1 MTARDNIPDEGQLL
15 RADVELCFPSPTNP
29 RKSFPEAELLELADS
44 IKQLGVMQP
53 ILVRPL
59 PAEIKARM
67 APAADQAELE
77 IVAGERRWRASRLA
91 GLPDVPI
98 LLRHLDD
105 RTVICMQ
112 VVENL
117 QREGL
122 NAIDEAEGFGQLQAQ
137 GMSTQDIATQVGK
150 SKAYIY
156 AKLKLLAL
164 CEEGRAAL
172 REKKI
177 TESVALLI
185 ARVPLADLQRKALAK
200 VTELDH
206 NGDPMSYREAARYI
220 QRDFTHRLARAPFD
234 LFDKTLNP
242 AGTNCNDC
250 PNRLGNQP
258 DTAEE
263 LADVCTDNACYRAK
277 VEAHKAALQ
286 TRAAAEGRETIS
298 GAAAKK
304 IRPYPTSS
312 CQEGYVAL
320 DERCYELEGYPKYRE
335 LFAQVPAGQVPVTLL
350 DHPDGESLEEI
361 VVKADLSKALRDL
374 GVELITRS
382 NDSLALRKKEEEAAE
397 AENRFRRRLFNEI
410 RSQPVLMLT
419 TPDLLGLATFGLE
432 RLYEEYRYLVAQ
444 TWYPECK
451 KKEALERLHERLPN
465 MADVELMAVLRDI
478 VLAQDVKS
486 ISWMG
491 TSQPT
496 RLLAAAERIGIDPE
510 RVRKDQ
516 QREDAGTTVI
526 YRNPNAP
533 DSEWD
538 GKGKKPLWVEAWE
551 STGKTIDELAVEI
564 DKPKSKSARRPAKAT
579 TATKA

>member
-29 RKSFPEAELLELADS
+29 RKSFPEAELLELAES

-59 PAEIKARM
+59 PAEIKVRV
-67 APAADQAELE
+67 APAADRCELE

-137 GMSTQDIATQVGK
+137 GMSTQDIASQVGK

-185 ARVPLADLQRKALAK
+185 ARVPLADLQRKALAE
-200 VTELDH
+200 VTELDY
-206 NGDPMSYREAARYI
+206 NGEPMSYREAARYI

-258 DTAEE
+258 DAAED
-263 LADVCTDNACYRAK
+263 LADVCTDSSCYRQK
-277 VEAHKAALQ
+277 VAAHKAKQQA
-286 TRAAAEGRETIS
+286 TAEAEGRPIIS

-304 IRPYPTSS
+304 IRPYFTSS
-312 CQEGYVAL
+312 CSEGYVAL
-320 DERCYELEGYPKYRE
+320 DERCYELEGYPMYRE
-335 LFAQVPAGQVPVTLL
+335 LFEKLPAGQVPVTLL
-350 DHPDGESLEEI
+350 DHPDDERLQEI
-361 VVKADLSKALRDL
+361 VVKAELSQALRAT
-374 GVELITRS
+374 GVKLVVRT
-382 NDSLALRKKEEEAAE
+382 DTGAAARKKEEEAAE

-410 RSQPVLMLT
+410 RSQPVMMLT
-419 TPDLLGLATFGLE
+419 TPDLLALAEFGLT

-451 KKEALERLHERLPN
+451 KKEALDRLNERLPN
-465 MADVELMAVLRDI
+465 MTDVELMAVLRDI

-486 ISWMG
+486 IAWMG
-491 TSQPT
+491 TSEPT
-496 RLLAAAERIGIDPE
+496 RLLEAAARIGIDPE

-516 QREDAGTTVI
+516 QREDAGTTIV

-533 DSEWD
+533 DSEWN
-538 GKGKKPLWVEAWE
+538 GKGRKPLWVEAWE
-551 STGKTIDELAVEI
+551 STGKSIEELAVTI
-564 DKPKSKSARRPAKAT
+564 DVTQPGKKRRGTKS
-579 TATKA
+579 

>member
-1 MTARDNIPDEGQLL
+1 MSARDKIPDEGQLL
-15 RADVELCFPSPTNP
+15 AADVELLFPSPTNP
-29 RKSFPEAELLELADS
+29 RKSFPETELQELAES

-59 PAEIKARM
+59 PAEIKERA
-67 APAADQAELE
+67 APLADKAELE
-77 IVAGERRWRASRLA
+77 IIAGERRWRASCLA
-91 GLPDVPI
+91 GLRSVPI

-105 RTVICMQ
+105 KTVICMQ

-117 QREGL
+117 QRQDL
-122 NAIDEAEGFGQLQAQ
+122 NAIDEAEGFGQLQDQ
-137 GMSTQDIATQVGK
+137 GMSAQDIATQVGK

-177 TESVALLI
+177 TESVALLVSRI
-185 ARVPLADLQRKALAK
+185 PDAGLQRTALAE
-200 VTELDH
+200 VTKLDYD
-206 NGDPMSYREAARYI
+206 GEPMSYRAAARYI
-220 QRDFTHRLARAPFD
+220 QRDFTHRLERAPFD
-234 LFDKTLNP
+234 INDEHLHPTSTSC
-242 AGTNCNDC
+242 TNCRD
-250 PNRLGNQP
+250 RLGNQP
-258 DTAEE
+258 DTAPD
-263 LADVCTDNACYRAK
+263 LADVCTDNVCYRQK

-286 TRAAAEGRETIS
+286 ARAAAEGRETIS
-298 GAAAKK
+298 GGAAKK

-320 DERCYELEGYPKYRE
+320 NERCYELEGYPKYRE
-335 LFAQVPAGQVPVTLL
+335 LFSQVPAGQVPVTLL

-361 VVKADLSKALRDL
+361 VIKADLSKALRDL

-419 TPDLLGLATFGLE
+419 TPDLLELATFGLE

-486 ISWMG
+486 ISWISN
-491 TSQPT
+491 TQPT

>member
-15 RADVELCFPSPTNP
+15 RADVEVCFPSPTNP
-29 RKSFPEAELLELADS
+29 RKSFPEAELQELAES

-59 PAEIKARM
+59 PAEIKARV
-67 APAADQAELE
+67 APAADRAELE

-185 ARVPLADLQRKALAK
+185 ARVPVADLQCKALAE
-200 VTELDH
+200 VTELDY
-206 NGDPMSYREAARYI
+206 NGEPMSYREAARYI

-242 AGTNCNDC
+242 TGTDCNDC

-258 DTAEE
+258 DMAEDV
-263 LADVCTDNACYRAK
+263 ADVCTDSTCYRQK
-277 VEAHKAALQ
+277 VEAHKAKQQA
-286 TRAAAEGRETIS
+286 TAEAEGRPIIS

-304 IRPYPTSS
+304 IRPYFTSS
-312 CQEGYVAL
+312 CSEGYVAL
-320 DERCYELEGYPKYRE
+320 DERCYELEGYPMYRE
-335 LFAQVPAGQVPVTLL
+335 LFEKLPAGQVPITLL
-350 DHPDGESLEEI
+350 DHPDDERLQEI
-361 VVKADLSKALRDL
+361 VVKAELSQALRAT
-374 GVELITRS
+374 GVKLVERT
-382 NDSLALRKKEEEAAE
+382 DTGAAARKKEEEAAE

-419 TPDLLGLATFGLE
+419 TPDLLELATFGLE

-486 ISWMG
+486 IAWMG

-496 RLLAAAERIGIDPE
+496 RLLEAAQRIGIDPE

-516 QREDAGTTVI
+516 QREDAGTTIV
-526 YRNPNAP
+526 YRNPNIP
-533 DSEWD
+533 DSEWN
-538 GKGKKPLWVEAWE
+538 GKGRKPLWVEAWE
-551 STGKTIDELAVEI
+551 STGKSIEELAVTVEV
-564 DKPKSKSARRPAKAT
+564 KPRGKKCREKKS
-579 TATKA
+579 